1 MSEWKYTGSFHMQ
14 EGSRSDS
21 QDARI
26 CISHSSSQQWD
37 RVRKCMKGTECGNQ
51 RTQEGL
57 LYVDDAYCSAE
68 PAVDF

>member
-1 MSEWKYTGSFHMQ
+1 MEAGQTLKTPESAFHT
-14 EGSRSDS
+14 
-21 QDARI
+21 ALPL
-26 CISHSSSQQWD
+26 QWD